1 MNHRTIKVGDL
12 VRYRSDDPLASPA
25 MGIVTAEIGAS
36 SIVVNILS
44 GPDPWFVKLGLYGSD
59 EDNWEVISEGR

>member
-12 VRYRSDDPLASPA
+12 VRYRCASPSA
-25 MGIVTAEIGAS
+25 IGIVTAEVGAS
-36 SIVVNILS
+36 SIVVHILI
-44 GPDPWFVKLGLYGSD
+44 GPDPWFVKMGLYGSD

>member
-12 VRYRSDDPLASPA
+12 VRYRSDERRDAA
-25 MGIVTAEIGAS
+25 IGIVTAEIGAS

>member
-12 VRYRSDDPLASPA
+12 VRYRSDEHPA
-25 MGIVTAEIGAS
+25 AVGIVTAEIGAS